1 MEQVNVVSEKI
12 KNGIRS
18 DYFDVEINKS
28 NLELGLECSSLV
40 FDMAFADITRSD
52 KEITK
57 LKQQF
62 DNVLSKCKS
71 SEDFNYLYNFM
82 NEMAKKGGYANE
94 FFNMVGSKINTEGKN
109 NVENS
114 EASKVIPN
122 GITSPYFDVDY
133 RSIIGDNRVLNSAC
147 STLIFQ
153 MAFTDI
159 IRSKEEIIKLEKQFY
174 DAISCCKS
182 EEDLKKFSLLTKNI
196 SEKGGYALE
205 FYNRVKS
212 TLDNIHIEDVEKY
225 NIHSEDKSNKEQV
238 ISNKKRNLEVYKD
251 FVRDL
256 NKIDNMFLEFQNMFQ
271 SGKIDK
277 ELLEILFVKYKRL
290 KDELATLPKD
300 DIPDNVDST
309 FFEKC
314 DSHIDEAISYF
325 RKVSELAENISTMKI

>member
-1 MEQVNVVSEKI
+1 MKWQ
-12 KNGIRS
+12 
-18 DYFDVEINKS
+18 
-28 NLELGLECSSLV
+28 
-40 FDMAFADITRSD
+40 
-52 KEITK
+52 
-57 LKQQF
+57 
-62 DNVLSKCKS
+62 
-71 SEDFNYLYNFM
+71 
-82 NEMAKKGGYANE
+82 KGGYANE
-94 FFNMVGSKINTEGKN
+94 FFNMVGSKINNEGKN

-196 SEKGGYALE
+196 SEKGGYVLE
-205 FYNRVKS
+205 FYNRVKN
-212 TLDNIHIEDVEKY
+212 TLNNIHIEDVEKY

-238 ISNKKRNLEVYKD
+238 INNKKRNLEVYKD

-290 KDELATLPKD
+290 KDELAGLPKD

-325 RKVSELAENISTMKI
+325 RKVSELAENISTMKM

>member
-1 MEQVNVVSEKI
+1 
-12 KNGIRS
+12 
-18 DYFDVEINKS
+18 
-28 NLELGLECSSLV
+28 
-40 FDMAFADITRSD
+40 
-52 KEITK
+52 
-57 LKQQF
+57 
-62 DNVLSKCKS
+62 
-71 SEDFNYLYNFM
+71 
-82 NEMAKKGGYANE
+82 
-94 FFNMVGSKINTEGKN
+94 MV
-109 NVENS
+109 
-114 EASKVIPN
+114 
-122 GITSPYFDVDY
+122 
-133 RSIIGDNRVLNSAC
+133 
-147 STLIFQ
+147 
-153 MAFTDI
+153 FTDL
-159 IRSKEEIIKLEKQFY
+159 IRSKEEISKLEKQFY
-174 DAISCCKS
+174 DAISCCKN

-196 SEKGGYALE
+196 SKKGGYALG

-309 FFEKC
+309 FLEKC

-325 RKVSELAENISTMKI
+325 RKVSELAENISTMKM

>member
-1 MEQVNVVSEKI
+1 
-12 KNGIRS
+12 
-18 DYFDVEINKS
+18 
-28 NLELGLECSSLV
+28 
-40 FDMAFADITRSD
+40 
-52 KEITK
+52 
-57 LKQQF
+57 
-62 DNVLSKCKS
+62 
-71 SEDFNYLYNFM
+71 M

-94 FFNMVGSKINTEGKN
+94 FFNMVGSKINNEGKN
-109 NVENS
+109 NIENN
-114 EASKVIPN
+114 ETSKVIPN

-153 MAFTDI
+153 MVFTDL
-159 IRSKEEIIKLEKQFY
+159 IRSKEEISKLEKQFY

-205 FYNRVKS
+205 FYNRVKN
-212 TLDNIHIEDVEKY
+212 TLNNIHIEDVEKY

-238 ISNKKRNLEVYKD
+238 INNKKRNLEVYKD

-290 KDELATLPKD
+290 KDELAGLPKD

-325 RKVSELAENISTMKI
+325 RKVSELAENISTMKM